1 MRAMLFLACN
11 LLSNVLALCEETQ
24 VVQHVQSFDV
34 ANMWVAEVWV
44 SSALEF
50 HIKPRE

>member
-34 ANMWVAEVWV
+34 ANMWVAVGVGEQCLGI
-44 SSALEF
+44 S
-50 HIKPRE
+50 H